1 MLTHHQQY
9 STAWRTWAI
18 AGVFL
23 FVTACAGSRTIT
35 YETVDVVKA
44 EAEIPNYALLDV
56 GILIFDPGVAPDQED
71 GEDNVFPDVRRAE
84 ARYMPYHLK
93 KTLEGT
99 GLWGSVWV
107 LPERSDAIDLLVWG
121 RIDKSDGLEV
131 KVRIAAW
138 DATGKEWLNK
148 VYDDRIPQKAYS
160 KYRDLTVDPYQNMYN
175 EIANDLLVIRKRLSE
190 KDLRTVRN
198 VAELRFAADLV
209 PSAFAE
215 NLAEKNGKYTIR
227 RLPAVDDPMVQ
238 RMRAVR
244 DREYTFVDT
253 LNEYYA
259 SLYYEMSPP
268 YEDWRKMSREETI
281 NYQELKRS
289 ARMRQLLGFAAI
301 LGAVMYESQGS
312 GNAAITNTAV
322 LMGVQ
327 GIMSGFE
334 KSAEA
339 KEHGESLRELGE
351 SFDSEAEPLVIEVE
365 GQTRRLTGTAEQKY
379 IEWRRILREI
389 YSSETGFILADDSPQ
404 EASSN
409 GVSSDSLSPE
419 ALSSGESTPA
429 SVN

>member
-1 MLTHHQQY
+1 M
-9 STAWRTWAI
+9 SF
-18 AGVFL
+18 FL
-23 FVTACAGSRTIT
+23 FFFNDTATT
-35 YETVDVVKA
+35 
-44 EAEIPNYALLDV
+44 EIYTLSLHDALP
-56 GILIFDPGVAPDQED
+56 I
-71 GEDNVFPDVRRAE
+71 
-84 ARYMPYHLK
+84 
-93 KTLEGT
+93 
-99 GLWGSVWV
+99 
-107 LPERSDAIDLLVWG
+107 
-121 RIDKSDGLEV
+121 
-131 KVRIAAW
+131 
-138 DATGKEWLNK
+138 
-148 VYDDRIPQKAYS
+148 
-160 KYRDLTVDPYQNMYN
+160 YQ
-175 EIANDLLVIRKRLSE
+175 IANDLLAVRKRLSE
-190 KDLRTVRN
+190 KELRTVRN

-209 PSAFAE
+209 PSAFSE
-215 NLAEKNGKYTIR
+215 HLAEDDGKYTIR
-227 RLPAVDDPMVQ
+227 RLPAADDPMVQ

-301 LGAVMYESQGS
+301 LGAVMYESQGGG

-339 KEHGESLRELGE
+339 KEHGESLRELGD
-351 SFDSEAEPLVIEVE
+351 SFDSEAEPLVIELE

-379 IEWRRILREI
+379 IEWRRLLREI
-389 YSSETGFILADDSPQ
+389 YSSETGFVVADDSSREMSTQ
-404 EASSN
+404 EMSSET
-409 GVSSDSLSPE
+409 SSAE
-419 ALSSGESTPA
+419 AGSSEETAPA